1 MNYKTRRTITN
12 ILLYTVLILVS
23 IVVLFPIYT
32 AVTISLLDDTQV
44 AQYPPQLYPTHFSL
58 ENYARAL
65 QQAPL
70 LRYLFNSVTQS
81 TLVMLGQLT
90 TATLAAYAFA
100 FIDFKYKKTLF
111 LVFLATLMIP
121 WEATI
126 IPNYLTIKKL
136 HWDNTF
142 QGLAVPFM
150 ATGFGTFLLRQ
161 FFLKIPKELR
171 DAAIIDGCGNFRFLT
186 TIVLPLARPALGT
199 LAVYSFLQT
208 YNQYLWPLL
217 ITNDQNMRT
226 VQIGIA
232 LLQDEER
239 FMFNIV
245 MAGVVFVL
253 LPTFIL
259 FIFSNRQLIRGL
271 TAGAVKG

>member
-1 MNYKTRRTITN
+1 MRRGVRQHQELDRELDIHHPARA
-12 ILLYTVLILVS
+12 VLEVEPSGAHRVS
-23 IVVLFPIYT
+23 VPHH
-32 AVTISLLDDTQV
+32 
-44 AQYPPQLYPTHFSL
+44 PPQLYPTHFNL

-100 FIDFKYKKTLF
+100 FIDFKYKNALF

-161 FFLKIPKELR
+161 FFLKIPKELH

-186 TIVLPLARPALGT
+186 TIV
-199 LAVYSFLQT
+199 
-208 YNQYLWPLL
+208 
-217 ITNDQNMRT
+217 
-226 VQIGIA
+226 
-232 LLQDEER
+232 
-239 FMFNIV
+239 
-245 MAGVVFVL
+245 
-253 LPTFIL
+253 
-259 FIFSNRQLIRGL
+259 
-271 TAGAVKG
+271 